1 MIFMRANLTSFQP
14 RLRTRGVLSGLA
26 LGAVLLAGP
35 LLAQADDFFEP
46 GPTAGERS
54 SERATQGRVLD
65 EPHNPMRFAPEE
77 TNTIPV
83 DAERVDLP
91 QVFDD
96 LGEVATEWYMHVI
109 TLANPFF
116 EGRVPESRGM
126 EIASEYVEFY
136 FKQYGLDPAF
146 LDPEGPSL
154 SALVEQGEV
163 DANGS
168 MHEMLVSYRQ
178 PFTFRSGGA
187 RVRAQVNRA
196 DLGLEHEI
204 FEERTDYAVLGV
216 SGNGQVSAPVSF
228 AGYAITDG
236 PDGYSSFDE
245 DTDLTGRIVIMLRYE
260 PLDEEGRSRWADRRF
275 SEHAALAP
283 KFRALSQRGAAGII
297 MVNPPNAFEGASGLE
312 SMGRSSQFGPR
323 LEIPVMQMRPEA
335 VDRLLAHI
343 DEEGRDLADLQQA
356 ADWGE
361 LRTVHFGDEPLTM
374 AVEIARSGARTNIA
388 AENVG
393 GVLPGRGE
401 LADEWIVIGAH
412 YDHVGYGEFGTAP
425 RYRGQL
431 HPGADDNAS
440 GTAGLIILAR
450 TLSAYYEQ
458 SDADDLRSIMFL
470 AFDAEESGLNGS
482 RHFVDNPS
490 IPLERISAMINMD
503 MIGRLR
509 DQQISI
515 MGVNTAD
522 GLESILREHVEQS
535 GLTAST
541 SPGTSGRSDD
551 ASFVRAEIPA
561 VHFFT
566 GLHPDYHTPRD
577 VGHTVNPAGARDILR
592 LVHHVAIDLASR
604 SEKLSYSEPGRTR
617 TPDRGYAPV
626 RLGITPAMGEPVDGV
641 AIEGTAVDSNAERAG
656 MQGGDIIVGW
666 NDYIVTGMQDL
677 VTRLRDHQPGD
688 TVNIIVLRDD
698 ERVTLEVTFR
708 EE

>member
-1 MIFMRANLTSFQP
+1 MRANLTSCN
-14 RLRTRGVLSGLA
+14 LNSWTRGVLGGLV
-26 LGAVLLAGP
+26 LGAVLLAAALP
-35 LLAQADDFFEP
+35 AQADDLFEP
-46 GPTAGERS
+46 GADAGERS
-54 SERATQGRVLD
+54 SERPTQGRMLD

-77 TNTIPV
+77 TNTVPV
-83 DAERVDLP
+83 DAERVDLT

-126 EIASEYVEFY
+126 EITSEYLEFY
-136 FKQYGLDPAF
+136 FRQYGLEPAF

-154 SALVEQGEV
+154 SALVERNELGADRSV
-163 DANGS
+163 
-168 MHEMLVSYRQ
+168 HEKLISYRQ

-196 DLGLEHEI
+196 DLGLEHET
-204 FEERTDYAVLGV
+204 FEERTDYAVLGI

-228 AGYAITDG
+228 AGYAIANG

-260 PLDEEGRSRWADRRF
+260 PHDEDGRSRWAERRY

-297 MVNPPNAFEGASGLE
+297 MINPPHAFEGASGLE

-323 LEIPVMQMRPEA
+323 QEIPVMQMTSEA
-335 VDRLLAHI
+335 ADRLLSQI
-343 DEEGRDLADLQQA
+343 DEEGRDLADLQRA
-356 ADWGE
+356 ADRGE
-361 LRTVHFGDEPLTM
+361 LRSVHFGDEPLTM
-374 AVEIARSGARTNIA
+374 TVEIARSGARTNIA

-440 GTAGLIILAR
+440 GTAGVIILAR
-450 TLSAYYEQ
+450 TLSAYYQQ
-458 SDADDLRSIMFL
+458 SESDDLRSIMFL

-482 RHFVDNPS
+482 RHFVDSPS
-490 IPLERISAMINMD
+490 IPLDRVSVMLNLD

-522 GLESILREHVEQS
+522 GLDSILREHVGRS

-541 SPGTSGRSDD
+541 APGSSGRSDD
-551 ASFVRAEIPA
+551 ANFIRSEIPA
-561 VHFFT
+561 MHFFS

-577 VGHTVNPAGARDILR
+577 VGHTVNPAGARDLLR
-592 LVHHVAIDLASR
+592 LVHHVAVDLASR
-604 SEKLSYSEPGRTR
+604 PEKLNFTEPRRSR

-626 RLGITPAMGEPVDGV
+626 RLGITPAMGEPVEGV

-656 MQGGDIIVGW
+656 MQRGDIIVGW
-666 NDYIVTGMQDL
+666 NDHTVTGMQDL
-677 VTRLRDHQPGD
+677 VTRLRDHEAGD
-688 TVNIIVLRDD
+688 TVNIVVLRDG

-708 EE
+708 GE